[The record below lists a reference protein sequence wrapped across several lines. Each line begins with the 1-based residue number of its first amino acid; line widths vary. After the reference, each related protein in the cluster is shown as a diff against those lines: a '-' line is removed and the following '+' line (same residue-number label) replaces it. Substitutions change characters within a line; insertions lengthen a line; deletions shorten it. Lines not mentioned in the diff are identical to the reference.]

1 MQVRETFAREGY
13 VIFYDAVSEDTIDEW
28 RASARQTQTEAWFTD
43 VVHDLPE
50 NEDPV
55 EDHDLIND
63 EGRVKAVIPDQLAR
77 RLSRMLVRFYRTFYP
92 AADANDWEYQK
103 TPAGTNDLPAR
114 REFAAVPVG
123 TNIMDTS
130 ALPGSIFVAT
140 DNDTS
145 FYTYG
150 WNHNIVLHSN
160 RRQIEVNK
168 GDILLIRGDFVIAP
182 VGYDTTHICLHA
194 YLDSPLSERPQDHH
208 PQLVRVIDDTRRITD
223 DPFCLV
229 WNCTFKGNAVSLRRH
244 VIRFHGIRFRRM
256 VRRVHLENVPRIVA
270 P

>member
-13 VIFYDAVSEDTIDEW
+13 VIFYDAVTEDTIDEW

-50 NEDPV
+50 NGDPV

-77 RLSRMLVRFYRTFYP
+77 RLSRMLARFYRTFSP
-92 AADANDWEYQK
+92 AADANDREYQK
-103 TPAGTNDLPAR
+103 TPAGSNDLPAR

-130 ALPGSIFVAT
+130 TLPGSIFVAT
-140 DNDTS
+140 DNNTS

-150 WNHNIVLHSN
+150 WNHNIVLRSN

-168 GDILLIRGDFVIAP
+168 GDILLISSLRRSATTPTTSVFTLAFV
-182 VGYDTTHICLHA
+182 GT
-194 YLDSPLSERPQDHH
+194 SSRSSHH

-229 WNCTFKGNAVSLRRH
+229 WNCTFKGNAVSIRRH

-256 VRRVHLENVPRIVA
+256 VRRA